1 MVTTVPSLT
10 PRRIAW
16 THDALF
22 QDRRRRRHAVTLP
35 PDAMS
40 LARRFESV
48 FGSGPD
54 GVWQAPGRVNL
65 IGEHTDYNE
74 GFVLPF
80 AIDRTAR
87 VAVRLR
93 TDSTIRLLSTF
104 GNQGLTSADA
114 GSLGRG
120 TARGWTKYPLGVLWA
135 LQQRGVDVGGLDLLL
150 DSDVPRG
157 AGLSSSHAIECAV
170 ITAINDLA
178 SAGLDARDMVL
189 ATQRAENDFVGA
201 PTGIMDQSASLR
213 GAAGNALFLDCRSQD
228 IRLVPFDAE
237 RAGLVTLVMDT
248 KVSHS
253 HAGGGYADRRAS
265 CELGADVLGV
275 KALRDVG
282 RGDLDAAAGLLD
294 PVTFRRVRHVVT
306 ENERVLQT
314 VRVLEGPGPE
324 AIGPLLDAS
333 HASMRDDFEI
343 SCPELDLAVETARS
357 AGAIGA
363 RMTGGGFGGSAIAL
377 TPAAAEQQVRAAVG
391 QAFAAAGYT
400 APDIFSVRPA
410 AGAMRLA

>member
-1 MVTTVPSLT
+1 LGPEK
-10 PRRIAW
+10 
-16 THDALF
+16 
-22 QDRRRRRHAVTLP
+22 
-35 PDAMS
+35 
-40 LARRFESV
+40 LAARFESV
-48 FGSGPD
+48 FGAAPD

-87 VAVRLR
+87 VAVRVRPDAALR
-93 TDSTIRLLSTF
+93 MLSTF
-104 GNQGLTSADA
+104 GNQGLTRADA
-114 GSLGRG
+114 DALDPS
-120 TARGWTKYPLGVLWA
+120 TARGWTKYPLGVVWA
-135 LQQRGVDVGGLDLLL
+135 LQQRGLTVPGLDLLL

-170 ITAINDLA
+170 ISALNELM
-178 SAGLDARDMVL
+178 SAGLGAEDMVL

-213 GAAGNALFLDCRSQD
+213 GTAGSAVFLDCRDQGV
-228 IRLVPFDAE
+228 RLVPFDAAG
-237 RAGLVTLVMDT
+237 AGLVLLVIDT

-253 HAGGGYADRRAS
+253 HADSGYASRRAS
-265 CELGADVLGV
+265 CELGAELLGV
-275 KALRDVG
+275 RALRDIAPA
-282 RGDLDAAAGLLD
+282 DLPEAAGLLD

-314 VRVLEGPGPE
+314 VELLDAAGPR
-324 AIGPLLDAS
+324 AIGPLLNAS

-343 SCPELDLAVETARS
+343 SCAELDLAVDAARS
-357 AGAIGA
+357 GGAIGA

-377 TPAAAEQQVRAAVG
+377 APVESEQQVRAAVEN
-391 QAFAAAGYT
+391 AFFRAGHA

>member
-1 MVTTVPSLT
+1 MTL
-10 PRRIAW
+10 RL
-16 THDALF
+16 DAT
-22 QDRRRRRHAVTLP
+22 R
-35 PDAMS
+35 
-40 LARRFESV
+40 LAGRFESV
-48 FGSGPD
+48 FGAAAD

-93 TDSTIRLLSTF
+93 SDSTIRLLSTF
-104 GNQGLTSADA
+104 GNQGLTTVDA
-114 GSLGRG
+114 RSLSRE
-120 TARGWTKYPLGVLWA
+120 TARGWTKYPLGVVWA
-135 LQQRGVDVGGLDLLL
+135 LQQRGLDVGGLDLLL

-170 ITAINDLA
+170 ITALNELAGADLG
-178 SAGLDARDMVL
+178 AGDMVL

-213 GAAGNALFLDCRSQD
+213 GAAGHALFLDCRDQG

-237 RAGLVTLVMDT
+237 SAGLVTLVIDT
-248 KVSHS
+248 RVSHS

-265 CELGADVLGV
+265 CELGAEVLGV
-275 KALRDVG
+275 RALRDVG
-282 RGDLDAAAGLLD
+282 LEDLGEAGGLLD

-314 VRVLEGPGPE
+314 VKVLEGTGPE

-343 SCPELDLAVETARS
+343 SCPELDLAVEAARA

-377 TPAAAEQQVRAAVG
+377 TPAAAEQQVRDAVG
-391 QAFAAAGYT
+391 RAFAEAGYT

>member
-1 MVTTVPSLT
+1 
-10 PRRIAW
+10 
-16 THDALF
+16 
-22 QDRRRRRHAVTLP
+22 
-35 PDAMS
+35 MS
-40 LARRFESV
+40 LPLDARQLAARFDSV
-48 FGSGPD
+48 FGSAPD

-93 TDSTIRLLSTF
+93 PDAGIRLLSTF
-104 GNQGLTSADA
+104 GNQGLTTADA
-114 GSLGRG
+114 GSLARG

-135 LQQRGVDVGGLDLLL
+135 LQQCGLPVRGLDLLL

-170 ITAINDLA
+170 ISAFNEL
-178 SAGLDARDMVL
+178 SGAGLEVQDMVL

-213 GAAGNALFLDCRSQD
+213 GAAGHALFLDCRDQRV
-228 IRLVPFDAE
+228 RLVPFDAE
-237 RAGLVTLVMDT
+237 GAGLVLLVIDT

-253 HAGGGYADRRAS
+253 HADGGYASRRAA
-265 CELGADVLGV
+265 CELGAEVLGV

-282 RGDLDAAAGLLD
+282 LEDLEEASGLLD

-306 ENERVLQT
+306 ENERVLRT
-314 VRVLEGPGPE
+314 VGLLESTGPA

-343 SCPELDLAVETARS
+343 SCPELDLAVEAARS
-357 AGAIGA
+357 AGALGA

-377 TPAAAEQQVRAAVG
+377 TPASAEQGVRAAVEH
-391 QAFAAAGYT
+391 AFAAAGYT
-400 APDIFSVRPA
+400 APAIFRVRPA

>member
-1 MVTTVPSLT
+1 MTLT
-10 PRRIAW
+10 L
-16 THDALF
+16 DAG
-22 QDRRRRRHAVTLP
+22 Q
-35 PDAMS
+35 
-40 LARRFESV
+40 LAARFGSV
-48 FGSGPD
+48 FGSAPD

-65 IGEHTDYNE
+65 MGEHTDYNE

-93 TDSTIRLLSTF
+93 PDSAVRLLSTF
-104 GNQGLTSADA
+104 GNQGLTTADA
-114 GSLGRG
+114 GSLVGG
-120 TARGWTKYPLGVLWA
+120 TAKGWTKYPLGVLWA
-135 LQQRGVDVGGLDLLL
+135 LQQRGLPVRGLDLLL

-170 ITAINDLA
+170 ISALNELTG
-178 SAGLDARDMVL
+178 AGLDTQEMVL

-213 GAAGNALFLDCRSQD
+213 GAAGHALFLDCRDQSV
-228 IRLVPFDAE
+228 RLVPFDAE
-237 RAGLVTLVMDT
+237 SAGLVMLVIDT

-253 HAGGGYADRRAS
+253 HAAGGYAARRAS
-265 CELGADVLGV
+265 CELGAAALGV
-275 KALRDVG
+275 RALRDVG
-282 RGDLDAAAGLLD
+282 PGDLEGAGGRLD

-306 ENERVLQT
+306 ENERVRQT
-314 VRVLEGPGPE
+314 VALLDSTGPG

-343 SCPELDLAVETARS
+343 SCPELDLAVVAARS
-357 AGAIGA
+357 AGAVGA

-377 TPAAAEQQVRAAVG
+377 IPATAEQPVRAAVERG
-391 QAFAAAGYT
+391 FAAAGYP
-400 APDIFSVRPA
+400 APAIFRVRPA
-410 AGAMRLA
+410 AGAVRLA